1 MPGLFSIFNTAKSGL
16 FSQQTAINVTSHN
29 IANSNTDG
37 YSVQRADMVTT
48 TPYTMPSMDNA
59 AGAGQ
64 IGTGVTVDS
73 IERIRDSFL
82 DYQIRVEK
90 GVNGQ
95 YKARDKY
102 LSQVENVLGTDTAST
117 GSGISALVQKFF
129 SSWQSLSTSSQ
140 NVSTVKEQA
149 YQLTNELNHTY
160 SQISNIKTNT
170 NTEIKNV
177 VVNVNSILGKISKL
191 NQQIKDIKIS
201 GQNPNDLL
209 DSRDLLLDQLS
220 SEFGISITNKD
231 YDGIDVTTSNS
242 ASIEGDNGSA
252 PLLNGKSLNIVQ
264 SDKPD
269 NVATFSYITSICN
282 AVDIKVGSKNKCL
295 GTDGNNYTIDSSG
308 KLYDSSG
315 VNQVNTDIYGNTVAV
330 TVNSNG
336 EIVDASNNKYSISS
350 GKLQMINPS
359 STNTFTVQKLST
371 YEVDYCKKGDTLT
384 STNEVKIY
392 VNMTS
397 DQEKQLDE
405 NRVLW
410 CDNDGTAYEVDG
422 SGNVAVD
429 VNSNAITLDGSANA
443 TSTNPIDF
451 SQLAIFK
458 PPTGELKGYT
468 SVQNN
473 IDDYQDEL
481 NKFAKGLALSVN
493 AIISQSSTWVADNPT
508 GGSAEGGINNFF
520 VNADQK
526 DSSKYSEVDENNI
539 TAANI
544 TVNVAIMND
553 PSKIKVDT
561 KYDSK
566 GKSLSTSTDGN
577 RAVAVAQLANSL
589 MNIRSIT
596 TDSDRS
602 DLLKDIFTSNSNI
615 NNVYS
620 VGQVNGGSTL
630 DNYFNDLVNKVGSH
644 EQEAK
649 QAVDTESVQLQSY
662 TQSRESNSGV
672 SIDEEMT
679 NLIQFQHSYQANAK
693 MISTVD
699 ELLDVVI
706 NQLKR

>member
-16 FSQQTAINVTSHN
+16 FAQQTAINVTSHN
-29 IANSNTDG
+29 IANANTDG
-37 YSVQRADMVTT
+37 YSRQRADMVTT
-48 TPYTMPSMDNA
+48 TPYTLPSMDSA

-64 IGTGVTVDS
+64 LGTGVNIES

-82 DYQIRVEK
+82 DYQIRVEN
-90 GVNGQ
+90 GASGQ

-102 LSQVENVLGTDTAST
+102 LSQVENVLGTDTGST
-117 GSGISALVQKFF
+117 GSGISSLIQKFF

-160 SQISNIKTNT
+160 SQISDIKTNT

-177 VVNVNSILGKISKL
+177 VVNVNTILGKISNL
-191 NQQIKDIKIS
+191 NQQIKDTKTS

-209 DSRDLLLDQLS
+209 DSRDVLLDQLS

-242 ASIEGDNGSA
+242 ASVEKDNGSA
-252 PLLNGKSLNIVQ
+252 PILNGKPLNIVQ
-264 SDKPD
+264 TDNPD
-269 NVATFSYITSICN
+269 ENVAAFSYITSITPQT
-282 AVDIKVGSKNKCL
+282 DS
-295 GTDGNNYTIDSSG
+295 DGNVTKDS
-308 KLYDSSG
+308 
-315 VNQVNTDIYGNTVAV
+315 NGNTVY
-330 TVNSNG
+330 
-336 EIVDASNNKYSISS
+336 K
-350 GKLQMINPS
+350 
-359 STNTFTVQKLST
+359 
-371 YEVDYCKKGDTLT
+371 VDYYKKGDTLT
-384 STNEVKIY
+384 DANKVTIY
-392 VNMTS
+392 VGMTS
-397 DQEKQLDE
+397 DQEKEMDE

-410 CDNDGTAYEVDG
+410 ADKNGVAYKVTGGQDTSGKAAVTDGEKLDGT
-422 SGNVAVD
+422 
-429 VNSNAITLDGSANA
+429 
-443 TSTNPIDF
+443 STDPISF
-451 SQLAIFK
+451 SELALFK

-468 SVQNN
+468 SVQKD

-493 AIISQSSTWVADNPT
+493 AIISQSSTWVKDNPT
-508 GGSAEGGINNFF
+508 DGSAEGGINNFF

-526 DSSKYSEVDENNI
+526 DSSKYSAADENNI

-553 PSKIKVDT
+553 PSKIKVDS

-566 GKSLSTSTDGN
+566 GNSLNTNTDGN
-577 RAVAVAQLANSL
+577 RAVAVAQLANSI
-589 MNIRSIT
+589 MNIGSINT
-596 TDSDRS
+596 NKDTYTGIIDTRSDRS
-602 DLLKDIFTSNSNI
+602 DLLKDIFTSDSTI

-620 VGQVNGGSTL
+620 VGKVNGGSTL

-649 QAVDTESVQLQSY
+649 QTVDTQSVKRQSY
-662 TQSRESNSGV
+662 IQSREANSGV

-679 NLIQFQHSYQANAK
+679 NLIQFQHCYQANAK

>member
-1 MPGLFSIFNTAKSGL
+1 MPGLFSIFNTAKNGL
-16 FSQQTAINVTSHN
+16 FTQQTAINVTSHN
-29 IANSNTDG
+29 IANANTDG
-37 YSVQRADMVTT
+37 YSRQRADMVTT
-48 TPYTMPSMDNA
+48 TPYTLPSMDSA
-59 AGAGQ
+59 SGAGQ
-64 IGTGVTVDS
+64 LGTGVTIDS

-82 DYQIRVEK
+82 DYQIRVEN
-90 GVNGQ
+90 GASGQ

-102 LSQVENVLGTDTAST
+102 LSQVENVLGTDTGST
-117 GSGISALVQKFF
+117 GSGISSLIQKFF

-160 SQISNIKTNT
+160 SQISNVKTNT

-177 VVNVNSILGKISKL
+177 VVNVNTILGKISNL
-191 NQQIKDIKIS
+191 NQQIKDTKTS

-209 DSRDLLLDQLS
+209 DSRDVLLDQLS
-220 SEFGISITNKD
+220 SEFGISITDKD

-242 ASIEGDNGSA
+242 ASVEKDNGCA
-252 PLLNGKSLNIVQ
+252 PLLNGKPLNIVQ
-264 SDKPD
+264 TDNPD
-269 NVATFSYITSICN
+269 DTNVATFSYITSITPQTGP
-282 AVDIKVGSKNKCL
+282 DGSIIKDGS
-295 GTDGNNYTIDSSG
+295 
-308 KLYDSSG
+308 
-315 VNQVNTDIYGNTVAV
+315 GNTLY
-330 TVNSNG
+330 
-336 EIVDASNNKYSISS
+336 K
-350 GKLQMINPS
+350 
-359 STNTFTVQKLST
+359 
-371 YEVDYCKKGDTLT
+371 VDYYKKGDTLT
-384 STNEVKIY
+384 DANKVSIY
-392 VNMTS
+392 VNMSS
-397 DQEKQLDE
+397 DQEKEMDE

-410 CDNDGTAYEVDG
+410 ADKNGVAYKVTGGQDPSGKAAVADGGKLDGT
-422 SGNVAVD
+422 
-429 VNSNAITLDGSANA
+429 
-443 TSTNPIDF
+443 STDPISF
-451 SQLAIFK
+451 SELALFK

-468 SVQNN
+468 SVQKD

-493 AIISQSSTWVADNPT
+493 AIISQSSTWVKDNPT
-508 GGSAEGGINNFF
+508 DGSAEGGINNFF

-526 DSSKYSEVDENNI
+526 DSSKYSAADENNI

-553 PSKIKVDT
+553 PSKIKVDS

-566 GKSLSTSTDGN
+566 GNSLSTNTDGN
-577 RAVAVAQLANSL
+577 RAVAVAQLANSI
-589 MNIRSIT
+589 MNIGSIN
-596 TDSDRS
+596 TDKDTSTGTSDPRSDRS
-602 DLLKDIFTSNSNI
+602 DLLKDIFTSNNTI

-620 VGQVNGGSTL
+620 IGKVNGGSTL

-649 QAVDTESVQLQSY
+649 QTVETQSVKRQSY
-662 TQSRESNSGV
+662 IQSREANSGV

-679 NLIQFQHSYQANAK
+679 NLIQFQHCYQANAK

>member
-29 IANSNTDG
+29 IANTNTDG
-37 YSVQRADMVTT
+37 YSRQRATMVTT
-48 TPYTMPSMDNA
+48 TPYTLPSMDSA

-64 IGTGVTVDS
+64 LGTGVTVES

-102 LSQVENVLGTDTAST
+102 LSQVENILGTDVESSGT
-117 GSGISALVQKFF
+117 GISSLIQKFF

-140 NVSTVKEQA
+140 NQSTVKEQA

-177 VVNVNSILGKISKL
+177 VVNVNSILGKISDL
-191 NQQIKDIKIS
+191 NQQIKDTKTS

-209 DSRDLLLDQLS
+209 DSRDLLLDNLS

-231 YDGIDVTTSNS
+231 YDGIDVTTSSS
-242 ASIEGDNGSA
+242 ASVEKDNGSA
-252 PLLNGKSLNIVQ
+252 PLLKGKPLNIVQ
-264 SDKPD
+264 SDNPD
-269 NVATFSYITSICN
+269 DTNVATFSYITSIT
-282 AVDIKVGSKNKCL
+282 AQ
-295 GTDGNNYTIDSSG
+295 TDSSG
-308 KLYDSSG
+308 NVTKDS
-315 VNQVNTDIYGNTVAV
+315 NGNTVY
-330 TVNSNG
+330 
-336 EIVDASNNKYSISS
+336 K
-350 GKLQMINPS
+350 
-359 STNTFTVQKLST
+359 
-371 YEVDYCKKGDTLT
+371 VDYYKKGDTLT
-384 STNEVKIY
+384 DANKITIY
-392 VNMTS
+392 VGMTS
-397 DQEKQLDE
+397 DQEKELDE

-410 CDNDGTAYEVDG
+410 ADKNGVAYKVTGGQDPSGKAAAVVDGVKLDGT
-422 SGNVAVD
+422 
-429 VNSNAITLDGSANA
+429 
-443 TSTNPIDF
+443 STDPINF
-451 SQLAIFK
+451 SELALFK
-458 PPTGELKGYT
+458 PPTGELKGYM

-493 AIISQSSTWVADNPT
+493 AIISQSSTWVKDNPT
-508 GGSAEGGINNFF
+508 DGSSEGGINNFF

-526 DSSKYSEVDENNI
+526 DSSSYSAADENNI

-544 TVNVAIMND
+544 TVNMAIMND
-553 PSKIKVDT
+553 PSKIKVDS

-566 GKSLSTSTDGN
+566 GNSLSTNTDGN

-589 MNIRSIT
+589 MNIRSIN
-596 TDSDRS
+596 TDKDTSTGAPDIRSDRS
-602 DLLKDIFTSNSNI
+602 DLLKNIFTSNDKI

-620 VGQVNGGSTL
+620 VGKVDGGSTL
-630 DNYFNDLVNKVGSH
+630 DNYFNDLVNKVGNH

-649 QAVDTESVQLQSY
+649 QAVETETVQLQSY
-662 TQSRESNSGV
+662 TQSREATSGV

-679 NLIQFQHSYQANAK
+679 NLIQFQHCYQANAK

>member
-16 FSQQTAINVTSHN
+16 FAQQTAINVTSHN
-29 IANSNTDG
+29 IANANTDG
-37 YSVQRADMVTT
+37 YSRQRADMETT
-48 TPYTMPSMDNA
+48 TPYTLPSVDGA

-64 IGTGVTVDS
+64 LGTGVTVDS

-90 GVNGQ
+90 GANGQ

-102 LSQVENVLGTDTAST
+102 LSQVEKVLGTDVESSGT
-117 GSGISALVQKFF
+117 GISSLIQKFF

-160 SQISNIKTNT
+160 SQVSNIKTNT

-177 VVNVNSILGKISKL
+177 VVNVNNILGKISNL
-191 NQQIKDIKIS
+191 NQQIKDTKAT

-220 SEFGISITNKD
+220 SEFGINITDKD
-231 YDGIDVTTSNS
+231 SDGIDVTTSNS
-242 ASIEGDNGSA
+242 ASVEGDNGSA
-252 PLLNGKSLNIVQ
+252 PLLDGKPLNIVQ
-264 SDKPD
+264 SDNPD
-269 NVATFSYITSICN
+269 DTNVASFSYITNIT
-282 AVDIKVGSKNKCL
+282 AVADSN
-295 GTDGNNYTIDSSG
+295 GNVTKDS
-308 KLYDSSG
+308 
-315 VNQVNTDIYGNTVAV
+315 NGNTVY
-330 TVNSNG
+330 
-336 EIVDASNNKYSISS
+336 K
-350 GKLQMINPS
+350 
-359 STNTFTVQKLST
+359 
-371 YEVDYCKKGDTLT
+371 VDYYKKGDTLT
-384 STNEVKIY
+384 DANKVSIY
-392 VNMTS
+392 VGMTS
-397 DQEKQLDE
+397 DQEKELDE

-410 CDNDGTAYEVDG
+410 ADADGVAYKVTGGQDSSGKAASVVDG
-422 SGNVAVD
+422 EK
-429 VNSNAITLDGSANA
+429 LDGASAN
-443 TSTNPIDF
+443 PISF
-451 SQLAIFK
+451 SELAIFR

-468 SVQNN
+468 SVQKN

-481 NKFAKGLALSVN
+481 NNFAKGLALSVN
-493 AIISQSSTWVADNPT
+493 AIISQSSTWVADNVT
-508 GGSAEGGINNFF
+508 DGSAEGGINNFF

-526 DSSKYSEVDENNI
+526 DSSKYSAVDENNI

-566 GKSLSTSTDGN
+566 GNSLSTSTDGN

-589 MNIRSIT
+589 MNIGGIT
-596 TDSDRS
+596 SDSSRS
-602 DLLKDIFTSNSNI
+602 DLLKNIFKSDSTI

-620 VGQVNGGSTL
+620 VGKVDGGSTL
-630 DNYFNDLVNKVGSH
+630 DNYFNDLVNKVGNH

-649 QAVDTESVQLQSY
+649 QTLDTQSVQLQSY
-662 TQSRESNSGV
+662 TQSREANSGV

-679 NLIQFQHSYQANAK
+679 NLIQFQHCYQANAK

-706 NQLKR
+706 NQLKK

>member
-16 FSQQTAINVTSHN
+16 FAQQTAINVTSHN
-29 IANSNTDG
+29 IANANTDG
-37 YSVQRADMVTT
+37 YSRQRADMVTT
-48 TPYTMPSMDNA
+48 TPYTLPSMDSA

-64 IGTGVTVDS
+64 LGTGVNIES

-82 DYQIRVEK
+82 DYQIRVEN
-90 GVNGQ
+90 GASGQ

-102 LSQVENVLGTDTAST
+102 LSQVESVLGTDTGST
-117 GSGISALVQKFF
+117 GSGISSLIQKFF
-129 SSWQSLSTSSQ
+129 SSWQSLSSSSQ

-160 SQISNIKTNT
+160 SQISDIKTNT

-177 VVNVNSILGKISKL
+177 VVNVNTILGKISNL
-191 NQQIKDIKIS
+191 NQQIKDTKTS

-220 SEFGISITNKD
+220 SEFGISITDKD

-242 ASIEGDNGSA
+242 ASVEKDNGSA
-252 PLLNGKSLNIVQ
+252 PLLDGKPLNIVQ
-264 SDKPD
+264 TDNPD
-269 NVATFSYITSICN
+269 DTNVASFSYITNITPQ
-282 AVDIKVGSKNKCL
+282 
-295 GTDGNNYTIDSSG
+295 TDSNGNVTKDS
-308 KLYDSSG
+308 
-315 VNQVNTDIYGNTVAV
+315 NGNTVY
-330 TVNSNG
+330 
-336 EIVDASNNKYSISS
+336 K
-350 GKLQMINPS
+350 
-359 STNTFTVQKLST
+359 
-371 YEVDYCKKGDTLT
+371 VDYYKKGDILT
-384 STNEVKIY
+384 DANKVTIY
-392 VNMTS
+392 VGMTS
-397 DQEKQLDE
+397 DQEKEMDE

-410 CDNDGTAYEVDG
+410 ADQNGVAYKVTGGQDPSGKAAVADGEKLDGT
-422 SGNVAVD
+422 
-429 VNSNAITLDGSANA
+429 
-443 TSTNPIDF
+443 STDPISF
-451 SQLAIFK
+451 SELALFR

-468 SVQNN
+468 SVQKN

-481 NKFAKGLALSVN
+481 NKLAKGMALSVN
-493 AIISQSSTWVADNPT
+493 AIISQSSTWVADNVT
-508 GGSAEGGINNFF
+508 DGSAEGGINNFF

-526 DSSKYSEVDENNI
+526 DSSKYSAADENNI

-544 TVNVAIMND
+544 TVNVEIMND

-566 GKSLSTSTDGN
+566 GNSLSTSTDGN
-577 RAVAVAQLANSL
+577 RAVAVAQLANSI
-589 MNIRSIT
+589 MNIGSIT
-596 TDSDRS
+596 TDSSRN
-602 DLLKDIFTSNSNI
+602 DLLKGIFTSDSTI

-620 VGQVNGGSTL
+620 IGKVNGGSTL
-630 DNYFNDLVNKVGSH
+630 DNYFNDLVNKVGSN

-649 QAVDTESVQLQSY
+649 QTVQTQSGQLQSY
-662 TQSRESNSGV
+662 IQSREANSGV

-679 NLIQFQHSYQANAK
+679 NLIQFQHCYQANAK

>member
-16 FSQQTAINVTSHN
+16 FAQQTAINVTSHN
-29 IANSNTDG
+29 IANANTDG
-37 YSVQRADMVTT
+37 YSRQRADMVTT
-48 TPYTMPSMDNA
+48 TPYTLPSMDSA

-64 IGTGVTVDS
+64 LGTGVNIES

-82 DYQIRVEK
+82 DYQIRVEN
-90 GVNGQ
+90 GASGQ

-102 LSQVENVLGTDTAST
+102 LSQVESVLGTDTGST
-117 GSGISALVQKFF
+117 GSGISSLIQKFF
-129 SSWQSLSTSSQ
+129 SSWQSLSSSSQ

-160 SQISNIKTNT
+160 SQISDIKTNT

-177 VVNVNSILGKISKL
+177 VVNVNTILGKISNL
-191 NQQIKDIKIS
+191 NQQIKDTKTS

-220 SEFGISITNKD
+220 SEFGISITDKD

-242 ASIEGDNGSA
+242 ASVEKDNGSA
-252 PLLNGKSLNIVQ
+252 PLLDGKPLNIVQ
-264 SDKPD
+264 TDNPD
-269 NVATFSYITSICN
+269 DTNVASFSYITNITPQ
-282 AVDIKVGSKNKCL
+282 
-295 GTDGNNYTIDSSG
+295 TDSNGNVTKDS
-308 KLYDSSG
+308 
-315 VNQVNTDIYGNTVAV
+315 NGNTVY
-330 TVNSNG
+330 
-336 EIVDASNNKYSISS
+336 K
-350 GKLQMINPS
+350 
-359 STNTFTVQKLST
+359 
-371 YEVDYCKKGDTLT
+371 VDYYKKGDILT
-384 STNEVKIY
+384 DANKVTIY
-392 VNMTS
+392 VGMTS
-397 DQEKQLDE
+397 DQEKEMDE

-410 CDNDGTAYEVDG
+410 ADQNGVAYKVTGGQDPSGKAAVADGEKLDGT
-422 SGNVAVD
+422 
-429 VNSNAITLDGSANA
+429 
-443 TSTNPIDF
+443 STDPISF
-451 SQLAIFK
+451 SELALFR

-468 SVQNN
+468 SVQKN

-481 NKFAKGLALSVN
+481 NKLAKGMALSVN
-493 AIISQSSTWVADNPT
+493 AIISQSSTWVADNVT
-508 GGSAEGGINNFF
+508 DGSAEGGINNFF

-526 DSSKYSEVDENNI
+526 DSSKYSAADENNI

-544 TVNVAIMND
+544 TVNVEIMND

-566 GKSLSTSTDGN
+566 GNSLSTSTDGN
-577 RAVAVAQLANSL
+577 RAVAVAQLANSI
-589 MNIRSIT
+589 MNIGSIT
-596 TDSDRS
+596 SDSSRS
-602 DLLKDIFTSNSNI
+602 DLLKGIFTSDSTI

-620 VGQVNGGSTL
+620 IGKVNGGSTL
-630 DNYFNDLVNKVGSH
+630 DNYFNDLVNKVGSN

-649 QAVDTESVQLQSY
+649 QTVQTQSGQLQSY
-662 TQSRESNSGV
+662 IQSREANSGV

-679 NLIQFQHSYQANAK
+679 NLIQFQHCYQANAK

>member
-16 FSQQTAINVTSHN
+16 FAQQTAINVTSHN
-29 IANSNTDG
+29 IANANTDG
-37 YSVQRADMVTT
+37 YSRQRADMVTT
-48 TPYTMPSMDNA
+48 TPYTLPSMDSA

-64 IGTGVTVDS
+64 LGTGVTIDS

-82 DYQIRVEK
+82 DYQIRVEN
-90 GVNGQ
+90 GASGQ

-102 LSQVENVLGTDTAST
+102 LSQVENVLGTDTGST
-117 GSGISALVQKFF
+117 GSGISSLIQKFF

-177 VVNVNSILGKISKL
+177 VVNVNTILGKISNL
-191 NQQIKDIKIS
+191 NQQIKDTKTS

-209 DSRDLLLDQLS
+209 DSRDVLLDQLS
-220 SEFGISITNKD
+220 SEFGISITDKD
-231 YDGIDVTTSNS
+231 FDGIDVTTSNS
-242 ASIEGDNGSA
+242 ASVEKDNGSA
-252 PLLNGKSLNIVQ
+252 PLLNGKPLNIVQ
-264 SDKPD
+264 TDNPD
-269 NVATFSYITSICN
+269 DTNVATFSYITSITPQTGP
-282 AVDIKVGSKNKCL
+282 DGSIIKDGS
-295 GTDGNNYTIDSSG
+295 
-308 KLYDSSG
+308 
-315 VNQVNTDIYGNTVAV
+315 GNTLY
-330 TVNSNG
+330 
-336 EIVDASNNKYSISS
+336 K
-350 GKLQMINPS
+350 
-359 STNTFTVQKLST
+359 
-371 YEVDYCKKGDTLT
+371 VDYYKKGDTLT
-384 STNEVKIY
+384 DANKVSIY
-392 VNMTS
+392 VNMSS
-397 DQEKQLDE
+397 DQEKEMDE

-410 CDNDGTAYEVDG
+410 ADKNGVAYKVTGGQDPSGKAAVVADGEKLDGT
-422 SGNVAVD
+422 
-429 VNSNAITLDGSANA
+429 
-443 TSTNPIDF
+443 STDPISF
-451 SQLAIFK
+451 SELALFK

-468 SVQNN
+468 SVQKN

-481 NKFAKGLALSVN
+481 NKLAKGMALSVN
-493 AIISQSSTWVADNPT
+493 AIISQSSTWVADNVT
-508 GGSAEGGINNFF
+508 DGSAEGGINNFF

-526 DSSKYSEVDENNI
+526 DSSKYSAADENNI

-566 GKSLSTSTDGN
+566 GNSLSTSTDGN

-589 MNIRSIT
+589 MNIGSIT
-596 TDSDRS
+596 TDSSRS
-602 DLLKDIFTSNSNI
+602 DLLKGIFTSDGTI

-620 VGQVNGGSTL
+620 IGKVDGGSTL
-630 DNYFNDLVNKVGSH
+630 DNYFNDLVNKVGNH

-649 QAVDTESVQLQSY
+649 QTVETQSVQLQSY
-662 TQSRESNSGV
+662 IQSRESNSGV

-679 NLIQFQHSYQANAK
+679 NLIQFQHCYQANAK

-699 ELLDVVI
+699 ELLDVVV